1 MHIEDQIKA
10 NADLVIAK
18 LGPLSDIDFGLN
30 HESVVWVAGFIE
42 RQRQR
47 DDIDADTIDGLVE
60 VLGSFLGEC
69 MVANYAGQW
78 QEADGRWGV
87 QLKSKVTAF
96 PFSKVRK
103 QFDNG
108 IEGGDNIASFYEDFP
123 FIAKR

>member
-10 NADLVIAK
+10 NADLVITK

-30 HESVVWVAGFIE
+30 RESVIWIESFIE

-47 DDIDADTIDGLVE
+47 DDIDLETIDGLVE

-78 QEADGRWGV
+78 HEVNGMWGV
-87 QLKSKVTAF
+87 QLENEATAF
-96 PFSKVRK
+96 PFNKVRK

-108 IEGGDNIASFYEDFP
+108 IEGGDSIISFYEVSP
-123 FIAKR
+123 LIAKR